1 LRVFLKSK
9 NARKF
14 EWLKLDQNLEYP
26 LHKKGASEKNLPVR
40 CFDLEVFETNCKI
53 KAMPKENHL

>member
-1 LRVFLKSK
+1 LRVFLKLFK
-9 NARKF
+9 NLNGLNSTKKI
-14 EWLKLDQNLEYP
+14 ECP